1 VTPLALTVALLALL
15 VAGATIG
22 PRVLGGPTPTFSARP
37 RLGLAIWT
45 ASAAVWTLAFLA
57 LGPLLTWVFTGPGL
71 PGRVGAVCQRCLTA
85 ANPFSARAPLWT
97 TGVPVYTMLL
107 VPLSLTVWLI
117 TSATVRHLR
126 SREQLRTH
134 LRGLTAVAHQRRLLG
149 TQVWVVPT
157 PDRSVYSLP
166 TRRARIVISQ
176 GALDALSGDQLTAV
190 LAHER
195 AHIEQRHHA
204 LLWALHSLRG
214 VLGWVPLIAAAAP
227 AVATYAEMA
236 ADDDARRASSTRAL
250 AGALLALHG
259 PGPSP
264 VPGAPALALHANA
277 LHADATGTRWRAR
290 RLAAAPPPA
299 SKSGVALTGG
309 YLAAMTAAI
318 ALIGTPYASLALT
331 GTC

>member
-1 VTPLALTVALLALL
+1 MTPLALSVTLLALL
-15 VAGATIG
+15 VAGATFG

-37 RLGLAIWT
+37 RLGIAIWT

-71 PGRVGAVCQRCLTA
+71 PGQVGAVCQRCLTA
-85 ANPFSARAPLWT
+85 ANPFSAGAPLWT
-97 TGVPVYTMLL
+97 TGVPVSTMLL

-117 TSATVRHLR
+117 TSATLRHLR

-134 LRGLTAVAHQRRLLG
+134 LRGLTAVAHQRRLRE

-157 PDRSVYSLP
+157 PDRAVYSLP

-250 AGALLALHG
+250 AGALLALRG

-264 VPGAPALALHANA
+264 VLGAPALALHADA
-277 LHADATGTRWRAR
+277 RHADATGTRWRAR

-299 SKSGVALTGG
+299 SRSGVALTGG

-318 ALIGTPYASLALT
+318 ALVGTPYASLALT

>member
-1 VTPLALTVALLALL
+1 MALPLTLLVLL
-15 VAGATIG
+15 VAGATVG

-37 RLGLAIWT
+37 RLGIAIWT

-71 PGRVGAVCQRCLTA
+71 PGRVGAICQRCLAA
-85 ANPFSARAPLWT
+85 ANPFSARSPMWT
-97 TGVPVYTMLL
+97 TDVPVLTMLL
-107 VPLSLTVWLI
+107 VPLSLAAWLI
-117 TSATVRHLR
+117 TNATVRHVR
-126 SREQLRTH
+126 SRGLLRTH
-134 LRGLTAVAHQRRLLG
+134 LHALTAVAEQRRLHG
-149 TQVWVVPT
+149 TQVWLVPT
-157 PDRSVYSLP
+157 PDRTVYSLP

-176 GALDALSGDQLTAV
+176 GALDALSRDELTAV
-190 LAHER
+190 LSHER

-204 LLWALHSLRG
+204 LLWALHSLKG

-264 VPGAPALALHANA
+264 VLGAPALALHA
-277 LHADATGTRWRAR
+277 DATGTSWRAL
-290 RLAAAPPPA
+290 RLAAAPPPP
-299 SKSGVALTGG
+299 SRWGVAVTGG

>member
-1 VTPLALTVALLALL
+1 MALPLALL
-15 VAGATIG
+15 VLLVAEATVG

-37 RLGLAIWT
+37 RLGIAIWT

-71 PGRVGAVCQRCLTA
+71 PGRVGAICQRCLAA
-85 ANPFSARAPLWT
+85 ANPFSARSPMWT
-97 TGVPVYTMLL
+97 TDVPVYTMLL
-107 VPLSLTVWLI
+107 VPLSLAAWLI
-117 TSATVRHLR
+117 TSATVRHVR
-126 SREQLRTH
+126 SREHLRTH
-134 LRGLTAVAHQRRLLG
+134 LHALAAVAEQRCLQG

-176 GALDALSGDQLTAV
+176 GALDALSRDELTAV
-190 LAHER
+190 LSHER
-195 AHIEQRHHA
+195 AHIKQRHHA
-204 LLWALHSLRG
+204 LLWALHSLKG

-264 VPGAPALALHANA
+264 VLGAPALA

-299 SKSGVALTGG
+299 SRWGVALTGG

-318 ALIGTPYASLALT
+318 ALIGTPYATLALT
-331 GTC
+331 GTCSP

>member
-1 VTPLALTVALLALL
+1 MALPLTLLVLL
-15 VAGATIG
+15 VAGATAG

-37 RLGLAIWT
+37 RLGIAIWT

-71 PGRVGAVCQRCLTA
+71 PGRVGAICQRCLAA
-85 ANPFSARAPLWT
+85 ANPFLARSSMWT
-97 TGVPVYTMLL
+97 TDVPVFTMLL
-107 VPLSLTVWLI
+107 VPLSLAAWLI
-117 TSATVRHLR
+117 TSATVRHVR
-126 SREQLRTH
+126 SREHLRTH
-134 LRGLTAVAHQRRLLG
+134 LHALDAVAEQRCLHG
-149 TQVWVVPT
+149 TLVWVVPT

-176 GALDALSGDQLTAV
+176 GALDALSSDELAAV
-190 LAHER
+190 LSHER

-204 LLWALHSLRG
+204 LLWALHSLKG

-264 VPGAPALALHANA
+264 VLGAPALA
-277 LHADATGTRWRAR
+277 LHADATGTRWRAL

-299 SKSGVALTGG
+299 SRWGVALTAS

-318 ALIGTPYASLALT
+318 ALIGTPYATLALT

>member
-1 VTPLALTVALLALL
+1 MALPLTLLVLL
-15 VAGATIG
+15 VAGATVG

-37 RLGLAIWT
+37 RLGIAIWT
-45 ASAAVWTLAFLA
+45 ASAALWTLAFLA

-71 PGRVGAVCQRCLTA
+71 PGRVGAVCQRCLAA
-85 ANPFSARAPLWT
+85 ANPFSARSPMWT
-97 TGVPVYTMLL
+97 TDVPVFTMLL
-107 VPLSLTVWLI
+107 VPLFLAAWLI
-117 TSATVRHLR
+117 TNATVRHVR
-126 SREQLRTH
+126 SRGLLRTH
-134 LRGLTAVAHQRRLLG
+134 LHGLTAVAEQRRLHG
-149 TQVWVVPT
+149 TQVWLVPT
-157 PDRSVYSLP
+157 PDRTVYSLP

-176 GALDALSGDQLTAV
+176 GALDALSRDELTAV
-190 LAHER
+190 LSHER

-204 LLWALHSLRG
+204 LLWALHSLKG
-214 VLGWVPLIAAAAP
+214 VLGWVPLIAASAP

-264 VPGAPALALHANA
+264 VLGAPALALHA
-277 LHADATGTRWRAR
+277 DATGTSWRAL
-290 RLAAAPPPA
+290 RLAAALPPP
-299 SKSGVALTGG
+299 SRWGVALTGG

-318 ALIGTPYASLALT
+318 ALIGTPYATLALT

>member
-1 VTPLALTVALLALL
+1 
-15 VAGATIG
+15 
-22 PRVLGGPTPTFSARP
+22 
-37 RLGLAIWT
+37 
-45 ASAAVWTLAFLA
+45 
-57 LGPLLTWVFTGPGL
+57 
-71 PGRVGAVCQRCLTA
+71 
-85 ANPFSARAPLWT
+85 
-97 TGVPVYTMLL
+97 MLL
-107 VPLSLTVWLI
+107 VPLALTVWLI
-117 TSATVRHLR
+117 TSATLRHVH

-134 LRGLTAVAHQRRLLG
+134 LHGLTAVAHQRRLLG
-149 TQVWVVPT
+149 TRVWVVPT
-157 PDRSVYSLP
+157 PDRAVYSLP

-195 AHIEQRHHA
+195 AHIDQRHHA

-236 ADDDARRASSTRAL
+236 ADDGARQASSTRAL

-259 PGPSP
+259 PGASP
-264 VPGAPALALHANA
+264 VLGAPALA

-299 SKSGVALTGG
+299 SRSGVALTGG